1 MTRPASLP
9 LALLLGPLL
18 LLSRGANGQ
27 AVCTTGKIALVR
39 TRAILASVER
49 YGAQQDALTLVVNSY
64 RVDVSQL
71 QGVMDSV
78 TRAYQEKSALL
89 SAGARQVE
97 VGKLDAQSAQ
107 VQQRIQLLQ
116 SQVARQRERLL
127 QPTEIGV
134 QAVIDSIRVELKCAI
149 ILDVSSGSGIASV
162 NKTLDVTQRVID
174 RLKTNSDTALF
185 GPLPGTP
192 SKRP

>member
-1 MTRPASLP
+1 MMRPASLP

-18 LLSRGANGQ
+18 LLSRGATGQ

-71 QGVMDSV
+71 QGVLDSV
-78 TRAYQEKSALL
+78 ARAYQEKSALL
-89 SAGARQVE
+89 SAAARRVE
-97 VGKLDAQSAQ
+97 LNKLDAQNAQ

-116 SQVARQRERLL
+116 SQVAQQRERLL

-134 QAVIDSIRVELKCAI
+134 QAVIDSIRVELKCAVI
-149 ILDVSSGSGIASV
+149 FDVSSGSGIASV
-162 NKTLDVTQRVID
+162 NKTLDLTQRVID
-174 RLKTNSDTALF
+174 RLKTNSDTAHF
-185 GPLPGTP
+185 GPLPGSP